1 MDEQLSCRDEFCFFF
16 VHRWNLL
23 SRHVFL
29 VFFSFPTEEE
39 RTVLLLLATF
49 EAAVLLILT
58 LVCSAWLH
66 APLDLAYSMHK
77 F

>member
-1 MDEQLSCRDEFCFFF
+1 MDEQLSCRDEFCFFSCPS
-16 VHRWNLL
+16 LEP
-23 SRHVFL
+23 SKPSCVFG
-29 VFFSFPTEEE
+29 FFSFPTEEE